1 MSEFNSYK
9 ITHLKGTLGD
19 NATEYWTEE
28 DWEKWRAHVAE
39 LKATGEYL
47 KPVELTY
54 HFKPNP
60 LFDNSAGDQP
70 YESHGIIFPTE

>member
-19 NATEYWTEE
+19 QATEYWTDE
-28 DWEKWRAHVAE
+28 DWAKHRAYIEE

-54 HFKPNP
+54 HLKPYP
-60 LFDNSAGDQP
+60 LFDKSSTDKP